1 MFGIRIEAWVIN
13 EIKLWFFRGLRKDVF
28 AEVNKISLVPTY
40 EDFDRAITVI
50 LVLFY
55 YFYFLQSF
63 VHAIE
68 ILAYLTSMVIFL
80 MKKLFIF
87 DFKEAFDEPVPF
99 NSILFFLI
107 GIVIGLLG
115 TVKCCR
121 ILIAWFLSETN
132 HGIFRLKQ
140 KGLRFVKLLT
150 LLRRRCCSILGPNHL
165 EILPFTFICQSTCY

>member
-13 EIKLWFFRGLRKDVF
+13 EIKQWFLRGLRKDVF
-28 AEVNKISLVPTY
+28 AKVYEISLVRAH
-40 EDFDRAITVI
+40 EDVDRTITVI
-50 LVLFY
+50 LVLFH

-63 VHAIE
+63 IHAIK

-87 DFKEAFDEPVPF
+87 DFEEAFDESVPF

-121 ILIAWFLSETN
+121 ILITWFLSETN

-140 KGLRFVKLLT
+140 KGLRFLKLLT

-165 EILPFTFICQSTCY
+165 EILLFTFICQSTCY